1 MKNFEI
7 CILALA
13 KSRSNNIHLFY
24 NSIKDQHQNLWF
36 TIPDTRD
43 WGDSEEPAKETGQ
56 EEPEKK
62 RKPSYS
68 CMRLSDKLY

>member
-24 NSIKDQHQNLWF
+24 NLIKDQHQNLWL
-36 TIPDTRD
+36 TMPGTRGQ
-43 WGDSEEPAKETGQ
+43 GDSEEPAKETGQ
-56 EEPEKK
+56 EEPEK
-62 RKPSYS
+62 RKPSYR
-68 CMRLSDKLY
+68 CI